1 MKHRLVSNTISLT
14 FIQVANYIAPLI
26 MLVHL
31 ASVLGPETYG
41 ILAFGQAIIVMS
53 SMLIDFGYSLSATD
67 KISRYRRRSN
77 YVSMIIGGI
86 YVFKLLFFLLCYRRM
101 LICLFQPNL
110 CRP

>member
-53 SMLIDFGYSLSATD
+53 SMLIDLDIHYLQQIKYLDIEDA
-67 KISRYRRRSN
+67 
-77 YVSMIIGGI
+77 
-86 YVFKLLFFLLCYRRM
+86 
-101 LICLFQPNL
+101 LIMYP
-110 CRP
+110 